1 MGAAVK
7 KNMLK
12 YPIIFLFW
20 STLVGC
26 SDRFNTAWDLK
37 GNSLGMQNGG
47 CRKIISALRRAVGSV
62 IWINNRPKTG

>member
-20 STLVGC
+20 STLGGG
-26 SDRFNTAWDLK
+26 SDRSKTAWDLT
-37 GNSLGMQNGG
+37 GRCLGMQNGG
-47 CRKIISALRRAVGSV
+47 
-62 IWINNRPKTG
+62 